1 MLYLQI
7 PEEIFSYRIISQTGQ
22 IVMEGNETSINI
34 RGLKQGLYNIQIETT
49 SQAKT
54 LRFIK
59 EGTE

>member
-1 MLYLQI
+1 
-7 PEEIFSYRIISQTGQ
+7 
-22 IVMEGNETSINI
+22 MEGNETSLNI